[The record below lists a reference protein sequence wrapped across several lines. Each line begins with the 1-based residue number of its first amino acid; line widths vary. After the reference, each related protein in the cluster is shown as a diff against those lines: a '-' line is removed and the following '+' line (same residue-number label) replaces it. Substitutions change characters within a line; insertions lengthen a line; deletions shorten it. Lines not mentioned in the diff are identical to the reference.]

1 MMCGAC
7 RGVKKQMQMP
17 VKQLTSCYTCRA
29 RWQVYLSEWMV
40 ITESVSP
47 GLADMSGSSL
57 FCGDCQFYWLYLLFV
72 LQIQVAVA
80 SQLTTL

>member
-29 RWQVYLSEWMV
+29 RWQVYLSEWMA
-40 ITESVSP
+40 ITESVSK
-47 GLADMSGSSL
+47 
-57 FCGDCQFYWLYLLFV
+57 V
-72 LQIQVAVA
+72 LQTRAAPRCFVETVNLIGCICHLPLQI
-80 SQLTTL
+80 